1 MNTKYKFTSTKK
13 STIKIIIVCL
23 IIILLLKNFINFY
36 NEKTNINTRTKE
48 VKEIYE
54 RYDSTRALLLS
65 QLDKICVKENNIF
78 ILKEEFTNEQNY
90 DYYNGIIL
98 NISHIINSSDKFFL
112 AEQKNIKINYSTL
125 NFNNRI
131 ANYKQI
137 MRSIANNNDS
147 NNIVSSYINT
157 IINIISISF
166 KEEYY
171 DMRVNKLFNLFG
183 KEYIYSDYKKT
194 LGIELELMNTLYNI
208 VQYIQADIE
217 I

>member
-1 MNTKYKFTSTKK
+1 MNKKYKFTSNKK

-23 IIILLLKNFINFY
+23 IIILLLKNSINFY

-65 QLDKICVKENNIF
+65 QLDKICVKESDIF

-98 NISHIINSSDKFFL
+98 NISHILNSSDKFFL

-157 IINIISISF
+157 IINIMSISF

-194 LGIELELMNTLYNI
+194 LDIELELMNTLYNI

>member
-48 VKEIYE
+48 VKEISE